1 MRHNFWNLSHNHNIG
16 YYFWMGFAGMEQR
29 ALYYPYIP
37 HRHNNITSHNNIF
50 CDKNHNE
57 VYIMIN
63 FHILHTFY
71 LCSTLF
77 DHEMR
82 KAVNVSLLYTS
93 NSPLKNICIHTKL
106 IITQKNN
113 SKYIK
118 LCEVHT
124 IVCTLSKQAPS
135 PENRSI
141 QKKKYKIKVN
151 LRYQRNFHPT

>member
-1 MRHNFWNLSHNHNIG
+1 MLFISRPSSVNKVLCVIIFGISLIIITSAIISGWALQ
-16 YYFWMGFAGMEQR
+16 AGMEQR

-93 NSPLKNICIHTKL
+93 NTPLKKHMHTYQAHYNAKK
-106 IITQKNN
+106 TTSNN
-113 SKYIK
+113 
-118 LCEVHT
+118 
-124 IVCTLSKQAPS
+124 
-135 PENRSI
+135 
-141 QKKKYKIKVN
+141 
-151 LRYQRNFHPT
+151 